1 MTQIF
6 LCPPT
11 YYDIKYVINPWMDL
25 NNKVDKNMANVQY
38 LELKDTF
45 RKLDIKFDE
54 LSPDPNLPDQ
64 VYTTDLGHVE
74 GKNFVRA
81 NFKYSER
88 QKEATIA
95 EEYFVNKGFSVKKLP
110 DNIFFEGGDILKF
123 GDKYVLGWGKR
134 TSKEAS
140 LEISDLLN
148 VEILPIELTDAYF
161 YHLDTCF
168 APITNDVALINDRA
182 LTKSGIEEIKRLFPT
197 LITTSPEDDV
207 LLACN
212 LLNINGNAVLTQGIS
227 KDLKEKLSK
236 FVEVVDTVPMS
247 ECLKGGGSVHC
258 ISLEI
263 FA

>member
-1 MTQIF
+1 MKKIL
-6 LCPPT
+6 LCPPA

-25 NNKVDKNMANVQY
+25 NNKVDRSKANEQY
-38 LELKDTF
+38 QALKDTF
-45 RKLDIKFDE
+45 LKFNIKFDE
-54 LSPDPNLPDQ
+54 LSPDPDLPDQ
-64 VYTTDLGHVE
+64 VYTTDLGHVQ
-74 GKNFVRA
+74 GSIFIRA
-81 NFKYSER
+81 NFKYPER
-88 QKEATIA
+88 QREAQIA
-95 EEYFVNKGFSVKKLP
+95 EEYFLNKGYSVKKLP
-110 DNIFFEGGDILKF
+110 DNVFFEGGDILKF

-140 LEISDLLN
+140 SEISDLLN
-148 VEILPIELTDAYF
+148 IEILPIELTDPYF

-197 LITTSPEDDV
+197 LITTSPEDNV
-207 LLACN
+207 LFACN

-247 ECLKGGGSVHC
+247 EYLKGGGSVHC
-258 ISLEI
+258 ISLEL
-263 FA
+263 FD